1 MKASDFKNIIKEAVR
16 EAIREELT
24 QMQQPVQ
31 ENTTAPQPVA
41 YEKTGNAMLDILNET
56 RTSMSSTDYQNLG
69 GGTLTSQLAR
79 NYDKSM
85 FGMKGTA
92 YQPGTE
98 AAMQAAPKIGLDI
111 SNLSFLKNAAEI
123 VRVADQKQKEKNGL

>member
-31 ENTTAPQPVA
+31 ENTKPAQPVV
-41 YEKTGNAMLDILNET
+41 YEKTGNAMLDVLNET
-56 RTSMSSTDYQNLG
+56 RTTMSSTDYQNLG

-79 NYDKSM
+79 NYDRSM
-85 FGMKGTA
+85 FGIKGST
-92 YQPGTE
+92 YTPGTE
-98 AAMQAAPKIGLDI
+98 AAMQAAPKVGLDI
-111 SNLSFLKNAAEI
+111 ANLSFLKNAAEI
-123 VRVADQKQKEKNGL
+123 VKVADQKQKEKNGL